1 MYFIDKACPAL
12 KLASFSGPQKT
23 KQVLLHN
30 FSQDYRATFT
40 KKKRDSKQRLKHAN
54 TILKGFSNV
63 MNIVSIPMKI
73 NI

>member
-40 KKKRDSKQRLKHAN
+40 KKKRDSK
-54 TILKGFSNV
+54 
-63 MNIVSIPMKI
+63 
-73 NI
+73 